1 MIAAAGITISRDPAR
16 PSDLTVVAAS
26 PSESVLTAAL
36 AAGRPADAVG
46 LRLASAS
53 PASTGAGGGGAGGGG
68 AGGGGL
74 AELVTTR
81 LTSDAAAAAAAALA
95 APLGLQLVRSPDRPG
110 FLVGALLYPHL
121 GDAVRMVQDG
131 YATAADIDT
140 AMTAGCGYRRGPLRI
155 LDDAGPA
162 VALSVLAAMHERY
175 GDPAFAPPPLL
186 AEHVA
191 AGIGFGP

>member
-36 AAGRPADAVG
+36 AAGPPMPSACAWPAPPGQCQPGQAGSGALAGARP
-46 LRLASAS
+46 
-53 PASTGAGGGGAGGGG
+53 TGRPGV
-68 AGGGGL
+68 GL
-74 AELVTTR
+74 AELATR
-81 LTSDAAAAAAAALA
+81 VDRPGRGA
-95 APLGLQLVRSPDRPG
+95 APARLGLQLVRSPDRPG

-140 AMTAGCGYRRGPLRI
+140 AMTAGCGYPRGPLRI

-162 VALSVLAAMHERY
+162 VALSVLTAMHERY